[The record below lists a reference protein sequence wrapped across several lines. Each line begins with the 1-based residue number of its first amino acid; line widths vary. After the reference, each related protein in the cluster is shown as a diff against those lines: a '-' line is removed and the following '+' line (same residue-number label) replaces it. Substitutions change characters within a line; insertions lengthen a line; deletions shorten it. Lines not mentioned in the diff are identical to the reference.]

1 MVWTEKG
8 PSPSVMIS
16 NMDGTGKR
24 VLASANVKVPNDVT
38 FDYDND
44 LVYWIDSTTDR
55 ISSVNIDGSG
65 LKVNISFRFIVL
77 IFNSK

>member
-1 MVWTEKG
+1 M
-8 PSPSVMIS
+8 
-16 NMDGTGKR
+16 
-24 VLASANVKVPNDVT
+24 KVPNDVT